1 MSRKAFWEVVTT
13 LVLGLSLSAALQ
25 ASIDRGVIQGTVT
38 DPAGALVP
46 GAKVVVKNVDTNVE
60 VTLVT
65 NAAGFYL
72 APELVPGRYTVRAE
86 SPGFVPLDV
95 TNVVVTAGVTSQQDL
110 TLRVGALTQSIVH
123 YPILIPAL
131 LPKARGSDL
140 PVRHGPSKGLPVSHE
155 LPVRIKHDRIS
166 FRASLGLL
174 PVQAPCAVW
183 SGIEML
189 LCGRAR
195 WPISASIRDPQFTAA
210 KRMRGNGIRPPGAA

>member
-1 MSRKAFWEVVTT
+1 MSRKVLWQFAIT
-13 LVLGLSLSAALQ
+13 LLLGLSLSAALQ

-38 DPAGALVP
+38 DSAGALVP

-110 TLRVGALTQSIVH
+110 TLRVGALTQSIVRAH
-123 YPILIPAL
+123 DIKVVRVTRPSS
-131 LPKARGSDL
+131 ARGVPKSLRSD
-140 PVRHGPSKGLPVSHE
+140 H
-155 LPVRIKHDRIS
+155 
-166 FRASLGLL
+166 
-174 PVQAPCAVW
+174 
-183 SGIEML
+183 SGDS
-189 LCGRAR
+189 
-195 WPISASIRDPQFTAA
+195 SAGQ
-210 KRMRGNGIRPPGAA
+210 